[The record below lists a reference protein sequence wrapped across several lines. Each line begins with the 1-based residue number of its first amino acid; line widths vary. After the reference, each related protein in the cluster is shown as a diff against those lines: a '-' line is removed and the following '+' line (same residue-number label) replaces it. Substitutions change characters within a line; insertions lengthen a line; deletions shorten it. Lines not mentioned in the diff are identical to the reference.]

1 MTTNTMANR
10 TTNRMATSGAR
21 YPDLAG
27 KVFIVTGASSGIGAA
42 TARLLAAQGARVALA
57 ARRADACAALLADI
71 QTTGGEGMVVATDVA
86 QDGDV
91 ARLVAATLDAFGRL
105 DGAFNNAGA
114 LGAAGPVDQM
124 GDDVYDAI
132 FDVNVRG
139 AFHCLRHQVPAIRAS
154 GGGALVFNASMAGVV
169 GFANVA
175 AYTASKHAVVGLTRS
190 AALELAK
197 DGIRVNAV
205 CPGFVDTAMSDQ
217 LFATR
222 EDKLAYV
229 ADSPAGR
236 WGTPD
241 EIAAMTCFLL
251 SDASSFVNGQP
262 MLVDGAYTAR

>member
-1 MTTNTMANR
+1 MTINSMTRNSALP
-10 TTNRMATSGAR
+10 SGAR

-27 KVFIVTGASSGIGAA
+27 KVFIITGASSGIGAA
-42 TARLLAAQGARVALA
+42 TARQLAAQGARVALA
-57 ARRADACAALLADI
+57 ARRADACAALLDDI
-71 QTTGGEGMVVATDVA
+71 RAAGGEGLVVPTDVA
-86 QDGDV
+86 QDAEV

-114 LGAAGPVDQM
+114 LGTAGPADRM

-154 GGGALVFNASMAGVV
+154 AGGGSIVFNASMAGVV

-175 AYTASKHAVVGLTRS
+175 AYTASKHALVGLTRS
-190 AALELAK
+190 AALELGA

-222 EDKLAYV
+222 DDKMAFV
-229 ADSPAGR
+229 TDSPAGR
-236 WGTPD
+236 WGSPD

-251 SDASSFVNGQP
+251 SDVSSFVNGQP